1 MGNLNERSDIK
12 LKKPSNTALAE
23 EARKNIAASIYQ
35 SLKDEGC
42 ESKDI
47 IGISGDL
54 IGLVTLSYK
63 TKADNNKKNW
73 LLFSLE
79 EEIPQ
84 EALF

>member
-1 MGNLNERSDIK
+1 
-12 LKKPSNTALAE
+12 

-63 TKADNNKKNW
+63 TKADNNKKN
-73 LLFSLE
+73 
-79 EEIPQ
+79 
-84 EALF
+84 